1 MGLILLHQRSSR
13 GVADQGQN
21 VSKRRRKLFQFEVCV
36 HKILIVDDDKRRAI
50 GCEPT
55 CPKATRSST
64 RKTRNKL
71 WGWLRNQAGCDSF
84 GPHDAEVLRI
94 RTMPELSL
102 PELHV
107 YDSSPCYHG
116 RDGAK
121 FEQSIPLL
129 SATLKL
135 WARTGPTT
143 RYRSR
148 LVTGSR
154 FQAIGL
160 GAMFMRDAIS
170 PIEVVGYVTF
180 PQEPVQS

>member
-1 MGLILLHQRSSR
+1 MISDVRSAASLLVRRLRSHR
-13 GVADQGQN
+13 HARPG
-21 VSKRRRKLFQFEVCV
+21 
-36 HKILIVDDDKRRAI
+36 
-50 GCEPT
+50 T
-55 CPKATRSST
+55 SSGAGFG
-64 RKTRNKL
+64 R
-71 WGWLRNQAGCDSF
+71 QAGCDSF

-170 PIEVVGYVTF
+170 PIEVVGCVTF
-180 PQEPVQS
+180 PQEPGQSDSTNRAFAERRCAVR